1 MSNRRHD
8 RNEYWTPPEKA
19 ALPEAVTSRP
29 DIDTATA
36 VELAIMLQ
44 QTAGTKRAT
53 EYMKERQVPVD
64 VAMRVLLRPSERRK
78 PRVIEKK
85 KL

>member
-1 MSNRRHD
+1 MSNPRHD
-8 RNEYWTPPEKA
+8 RSEYWTPQQKV

-44 QTAGTKRAT
+44 QTVGTTRAT
-53 EYMKERQVPVD
+53 EFMKERQVPVD
-64 VAMRVLLRPSERRK
+64 VATRVLLRPAERRK
-78 PRVIEKK
+78 PRPVARKK
-85 KL
+85 P